1 MQIWPVY
8 DEDLAVED
16 LITLVVQVNGKIR
29 DRLEIKPGTSKDE
42 TEKSALATPKI
53 MSYLE
58 GKQIRKVIVVP
69 DRLVNI
75 VCE

>member
-1 MQIWPVY
+1 MQIWPEY
-8 DEDLAVED
+8 DEELAVED

-29 DRLEIKPGTSKDE
+29 DRLEIKLGTSKEE